1 MAADG
6 LVPLGEAIRS
16 LRAEL
21 LQAMEDARGSELR
34 FALGPVEL
42 EFQLTATTEAS
53 AGGAV
58 RFWVIDA
65 DAKGSRA
72 SGSTHTLRVTLTPVH
87 ASKVEDGDGRRA
99 DHVRAAPAFGL
110 GAPRGAGA
118 VVSRVVQVFAPS
130 GTDGRGRHSSG
141 VVLAPGLVLTARHAL
156 DGCDGDPE
164 VRLLSGDPRWH
175 ACDVAWVGEGDCDAA
190 LLRVRGD
197 EALGAGGALRLGRLV
212 GERRVGA
219 LRAVGLSLGA
229 GRDRRA

>member
-87 ASKVEDGDGRRA
+87 ASKVQDGDA
-99 DHVRAAPAFGL
+99 DVLVASELR
-110 GAPRGAGA
+110 PR
-118 VVSRVVQVFAPS
+118 S
-130 GTDGRGRHSSG
+130 G
-141 VVLAPGLVLTARHAL
+141 
-156 DGCDGDPE
+156 
-164 VRLLSGDPRWH
+164 
-175 ACDVAWVGEGDCDAA
+175 
-190 LLRVRGD
+190 
-197 EALGAGGALRLGRLV
+197 
-212 GERRVGA
+212 
-219 LRAVGLSLGA
+219 
-229 GRDRRA
+229 